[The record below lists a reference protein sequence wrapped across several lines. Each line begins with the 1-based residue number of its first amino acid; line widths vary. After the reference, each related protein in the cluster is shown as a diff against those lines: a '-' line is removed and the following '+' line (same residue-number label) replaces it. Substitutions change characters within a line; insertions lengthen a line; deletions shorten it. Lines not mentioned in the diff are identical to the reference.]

1 MADRCSIKFWL
12 PRDLYGSVLSLA
24 YRKRTSM
31 SKVLRTLCKAVQDV
45 NRECYIQEEL
55 EKQINPPRELSKE
68 EWEKWRKDF
77 KKSRPGL
84 DNLFQQA
91 KENLKQELKPQQE
104 EKKMEG
110 MKAVKF
116 FLANDVF
123 EFIKMAALL
132 QKKSMSELFREYA
145 RSVAEDTKKLARER
159 FKDMGQNLTKAP
171 EKPVDTVKAA
181 SSLDDWG

>member
-1 MADRCSIKFWL
+1 
-12 PRDLYGSVLSLA
+12 
-24 YRKRTSM
+24 
-31 SKVLRTLCKAVQDV
+31 
-45 NRECYIQEEL
+45 
-55 EKQINPPRELSKE
+55 
-68 EWEKWRKDF
+68 
-77 KKSRPGL
+77 
-84 DNLFQQA
+84 
-91 KENLKQELKPQQE
+91 
-104 EKKMEG
+104 MEG